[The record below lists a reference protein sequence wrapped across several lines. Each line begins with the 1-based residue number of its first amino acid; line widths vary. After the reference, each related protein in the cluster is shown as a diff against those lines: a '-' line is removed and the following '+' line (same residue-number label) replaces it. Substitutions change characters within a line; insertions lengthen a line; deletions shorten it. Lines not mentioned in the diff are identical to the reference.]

1 MSQPPMSSPPPG
13 AVHSNTGTLPTQ
25 VPGQGGNGK
34 LVAIVGAVLVLVVG
48 IGAGLWILTD
58 DGDGE
63 VAASIEETTESEP
76 DRGANVEED
85 EDDEAE
91 EFIEVP
97 EAGIYFPT
105 RTGWSTSIGAAVDN
119 GYESWYEAPSPV
131 NVESTFGVIVTSI
144 EEPQT
149 GVPLEDQALES
160 TTAFANEFFPEAD
173 VEVEF
178 QHDSSLDDHD
188 IHWSNYDFFES
199 SDAEAREIYAKAI
212 HIDMGDEIVGVMG
225 ITPWASGDIWFH
237 LHQIIE
243 DVGIMETD

>member
-25 VPGQGGNGK
+25 VPGQGGSGK
-34 LVAIVGAVLVLVVG
+34 LVVIVGAVLVLVVG

-63 VAASIEETTESEP
+63 VTAAIEEVTESER
-76 DRGANVEED
+76 DRGENVEED
-85 EDDEAE
+85 DEGE
-91 EFIEVP
+91 EFVEVP
-97 EAGIYFPT
+97 EAGVYFPT
-105 RTGWSTSIGAAVDN
+105 RTGWSTSIGDAVDN
-119 GYESWYEAPSPV
+119 GYESWYEAPSPI
-131 NVESTFGVIVTSI
+131 NVESMFGVIVTSI

-149 GVPLEDQALES
+149 GVTLEDQALES

-178 QHDSSLDDHD
+178 QLDSSLDDHD